1 MEFFNLDGKH
11 CVILFHFTNL
21 KNRTLCNAVAYYIIE
36 TAWEDDLARDILE
49 PDAEANGDEIVLNI
63 VEVVDNV
70 VQSEAAA
77 LPVVIFSRVN
87 NSCMRF
93 YDKKK
98 SICYSDSY
106 NGTIEGYCVGH
117 VMWALLSEDY
127 YLY

>member
-1 MEFFNLDGKH
+1 LKLFNLDGEH

-70 VQSEAAA
+70 VQLEAAA
-77 LPVVIFSRVN
+77 LPVLFSV
-87 NSCMRF
+87 
-93 YDKKK
+93 
-98 SICYSDSY
+98 
-106 NGTIEGYCVGH
+106 E
-117 VMWALLSEDY
+117 
-127 YLY
+127 